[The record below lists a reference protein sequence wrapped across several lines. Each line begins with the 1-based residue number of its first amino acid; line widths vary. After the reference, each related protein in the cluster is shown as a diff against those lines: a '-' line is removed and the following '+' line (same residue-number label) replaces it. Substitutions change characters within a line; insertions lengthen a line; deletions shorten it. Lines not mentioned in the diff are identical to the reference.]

1 MANTR
6 TFDRE
11 VLVKAPKD
19 TLPFST
25 AIGCGPFVFVSGL
38 VGRDPDSG
46 QIAKGDV
53 TAQTVQA
60 MRNMARHL
68 EKAGTSLEHAL
79 KATIFV
85 TDMGAYAQ
93 MNEAYAAAFKS
104 APPARSCVEVS
115 RLPDPEALVEIEM
128 IAVRPSA

>member
-1 MANTR
+1 MSDSHTHER
-6 TFDRE
+6 K
-11 VLVKAPKD
+11 VLVKAPKA

-25 AIGCGPFVFVSGL
+25 AIGVGPFVFVSGL

-46 QIAKGDV
+46 VIAKGDV
-53 TAQTVQA
+53 AAQTLQA

-68 EKAGTSLEHAL
+68 QTAGTSLEHAV

-85 TDMGAYAQ
+85 TDMGDYAK
-93 MNEAYAAAFKS
+93 MNEAYASAFSS

-128 IAVRPSA
+128 IAVRPPV

>member
-1 MANTR
+1 MANPR
-6 TFDRE
+6 AFDRE
-11 VLVKAPKD
+11 ILVKAPKE

-25 AIGCGPFVFVSGL
+25 AVGCGPFVFVSGL

-53 TAQTVQA
+53 AAQTRQA
-60 MRNMARHL
+60 MRNLARQL
-68 EKAGTSLEHAL
+68 EKAGTGLDHAL

-93 MNEAYAAAFKS
+93 MNEAYASAFS
-104 APPARSCVEVS
+104 AAPPARSCVEVS

-128 IAVRPSA
+128 IALRPPA

>member
-1 MANTR
+1 MERTP

-38 VGRDPDSG
+38 VGRDPDTG
-46 QIAKGDV
+46 EIAKGDV
-53 TAQTVQA
+53 EAQTLQV
-60 MRNMARHL
+60 MRNMARQL
-68 EKAGTSLEHAL
+68 EKAGTSLDHAV
-79 KATIFV
+79 KATNFV

-93 MNEAYAAAFKS
+93 MTQAYASAFRS

-128 IAVRPSA
+128 IALRPGA